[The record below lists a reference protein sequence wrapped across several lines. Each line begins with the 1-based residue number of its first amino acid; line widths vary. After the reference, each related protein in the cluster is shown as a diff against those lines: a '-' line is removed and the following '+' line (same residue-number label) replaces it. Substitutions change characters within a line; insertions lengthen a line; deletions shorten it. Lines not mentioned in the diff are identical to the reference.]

1 MSMSSCAH
9 GASVTRS
16 PGEQMSLSAPVR
28 TSRLGSFGEQIP
40 GLLLIGALV
49 GVAFAI
55 NSVAASVSPLAVSV
69 ALGFL
74 VANLFSWPG
83 WAAPGG
89 ALASKRLMR
98 TGVALLGMQL
108 SFRALAEIGVA
119 GVLTVLAVVVCTIL
133 GVIGLSRLFGMSGEL
148 GLLIGVGFG
157 ICGATAVAAVRGQTR
172 ATQQEVSYA
181 IGLIALCG
189 TLSIIVLPFVASLL
203 GLADGTF
210 GAWAGAA
217 VHDVGQV
224 VATASMRGD
233 EAVQSAV
240 VVKLARVTM
249 LAPVVIL
256 LSIRHRRFLAA
267 QGETHDGVTV
277 PWVPAFVVAF
287 LIFAAL
293 NSTGFVSSEITGYAV
308 TVSKVLLAA
317 GLVALGSAVRW
328 KDIRSIGGRPLAM
341 GLVAWVLVAGV
352 ALAAVTLTGL

>member
-1 MSMSSCAH
+1 MSNCAH

-16 PGEQMSLSAPVR
+16 PGDRVSLSTPAR

-40 GLLLIGALV
+40 GLLFIGALV
-49 GVAFAI
+49 AVAFAI
-55 NSVAASVSPLAVSV
+55 NGVAGSISPLAVSV

-74 VANLFSWPG
+74 VANLFTWPG
-83 WAAPGG
+83 WAAAGG

-98 TGVALLGMQL
+98 TGVALLGLQL
-108 SFRALAEIGVA
+108 SFRALADIGFA
-119 GVLTVLAVVVCTIL
+119 GVLTVLTVVACTIL
-133 GVIGLSRLFGMSGEL
+133 GVIGLARLFGMSGEL

-203 GLADGTF
+203 GLGDQTF

-256 LSIRHRRFLAA
+256 LSIRHRRYLAA
-267 QGETHDGVTV
+267 QGETHDGAQV

-287 LIFAAL
+287 LVFAAV
-293 NSTGFVSSEITGYAV
+293 NSTGVIPSDITAHAG
-308 TVSKVLLAA
+308 TVSKILLAA

-328 KDIRSIGGRPLAM
+328 KDIRAIGARPLAM

-352 ALAAVTLTGL
+352 ALAAVSLTGI